1 MSTRIDEFRDH
12 DFDDPLGLLTDCH
25 RRLEYFL
32 DQLIRI
38 TRLTS
43 GRSLGPEEWRQLHR
57 ALHYFET
64 SEPWHTADEEQSLFP
79 RLRASQEPGAARAI
93 QLLEQL
99 EGEHAMVNAHHRMIG
114 VFCRR
119 WLDHGFL
126 TEIDTRNLL
135 DRLTDLQSI
144 YREHIAI
151 EDRELFPAAA
161 WLLSPRQLE
170 EIGREMA
177 ARRSVSG

>member
-1 MSTRIDEFRDH
+1 VSFRIDQPGDH
-12 DFDDPLGLLTDCH
+12 DFDDPLGLLADCH

-32 DQLIRI
+32 DELVRI

-43 GRSLGPEEWRQLHR
+43 GRSLCPEELRQLQR
-57 ALHYFET
+57 ALQYFET

-79 RLRASQEPGAARAI
+79 RLRASQGPGAARAI

-99 EGEHAMVNAHHRMIG
+99 EGEHEMVNAHNRMIS

-144 YREHIAI
+144 YRQHIAI
-151 EDRELFPAAA
+151 EDRELFPAAI

-177 ARRSVSG
+177 ARRSASG

>member
-1 MSTRIDEFRDH
+1 VPLSIDQPDDH
-12 DFDDPLGLLTDCH
+12 DFDDPLGLLVDCH
-25 RRLEYFL
+25 RQIEHVL
-32 DQLIRI
+32 DELLRI
-38 TRLTS
+38 TRLRS
-43 GRSLGPEEWRQLHR
+43 GRSLNPDEWQHLQG
-57 ALHYFET
+57 ALHHFES

-79 RLRASQEPGAARAI
+79 RLRASHGPGSERAV
-93 QLLEQL
+93 QLLGQL
-99 EGEHAMVNAHHRMIG
+99 ESEHAMVNAHHGMIG

-126 TEIDTRNLL
+126 VEIDARNLL

-144 YREHIAI
+144 YREHITI

-161 WLLSPRQLE
+161 WLLSPGQLK

-177 ARRSVSG
+177 ARRSISG

>member
-1 MSTRIDEFRDH
+1 MTLTIDRFDED
-12 DFDDPLGLLTDCH
+12 DFDDPLGLLVDCH
-25 RRLEYFL
+25 RQIEYVL
-32 DQLIRI
+32 DELVRI
-38 TRLTS
+38 TRLRS
-43 GRSLGPEEWRQLHR
+43 GQSLSPDEWQQLHK
-57 ALHYFET
+57 ALQYFES

-79 RLRASQEPGAARAI
+79 RLRASQAPGAERTV
-93 QLLEQL
+93 QLLQQL

-126 TEIDTRNLL
+126 SEIDTRNLL

-144 YREHIAI
+144 YREHITL
-151 EDRELFPAAA
+151 EDRELFPSAAF
-161 WLLSPRQLE
+161 LLSPRQLK

-177 ARRSVSG
+177 ARRSVAG